1 MRFFKSFSLP
11 LNLWIR
17 WLKQFED
24 QILPVK
30 ILDKEIKAL
39 RNFSQ
44 NLTQTFQSVRQ
55 ILVFSYFK
63 WFWKYRY
70 YSHPW

>member
-17 WLKQFED
+17 WLKQVED

-44 NLTQTFQSVRQ
+44 NFTQTFQSVRQ
-55 ILVFSYFK
+55 ILVLS
-63 WFWKYRY
+63 
-70 YSHPW
+70 